1 MPGSA
6 VPNPPSTSPEGRGRP
21 PRRRAFPLIWL
32 GSIGAAVLLVLG
44 VSGSLAGWTAA
55 ITNSQN
61 NAGTTQ
67 APILLETGPG
77 STGTPVTCQADA
89 STAGTFTCATINKY
103 GDGGL
108 ANLAMKPGDSKTTVV
123 TLQNTSTAA
132 ASTFSLGFGSCA
144 DGTQGAAS
152 GSGSLCTDASVFTV
166 AVSCLN
172 DATTPVSVLT
182 INATKPGSL
191 TATNA
196 ITGGL
201 AAGATVTCTF
211 TTALDTL
218 APISDA
224 GLTASQPMT
233 WTLTM

>member
-6 VPNPPSTSPEGRGRP
+6 VTNPTSTTPEGRGRP

-55 ITNSQN
+55 ITNSED

-67 APILLETGPG
+67 APILLETGPD
-77 STGTPVTCQADA
+77 STGTDVTCQADA

-123 TLQNTSTAA
+123 TLKNTSTSA
-132 ASTFSLGFGSCA
+132 ASVFNLGFGSCTA
-144 DGTQGAAS
+144 GTQGAES
-152 GSGSLCTDASVFTV
+152 GSGNLCTDVSVFTV
-166 AVSCLN
+166 AVSCV
-172 DATTPVSVLT
+172 DEAPADVLT
-182 INATKPGSL
+182 IAATAPGSL

-196 ITGGL
+196 LTGGL

-211 TTALDTL
+211 TTALDSA

>member
-1 MPGSA
+1 MADSA
-6 VPNPPSTSPEGRGRP
+6 APNPPTTTEGTGRS

-67 APILLETGPG
+67 APILLETGPD
-77 STGTPVTCQADA
+77 STGTPVTCRADA
-89 STAGTFTCATINKY
+89 STAGTYTCATINKY
-103 GDGGL
+103 GASGL
-108 ANLAMKPGDSKTTVV
+108 ANLTLKPGDSKTTVV
-123 TLQNTSTAA
+123 TLKNTSTTA
-132 ASTFSLGFGSCA
+132 ASTFNLGFGTCVP
-144 DGTQGAAS
+144 GTQGTAS
-152 GSGSLCTDASVFTV
+152 GTGNLCTDVGAFTV

-182 INATKPGSL
+182 INATAPGSL

-196 ITGGL
+196 LTGGL

-211 TTALDTL
+211 TTALNSS

>member
-6 VPNPPSTSPEGRGRP
+6 VPAPHLTTPEGRGRP

-55 ITNSQN
+55 ITNSEN

-77 STGTPVTCQADA
+77 STGTDVTCQADA
-89 STAGTFTCATINKY
+89 SNAGTFTCATINKY

-123 TLQNTSTAA
+123 TLKNTSTSA
-132 ASTFSLGFGSCA
+132 ASVFNLGFGSCT

-152 GSGSLCTDASVFTV
+152 GSGSLCTDVSVFTV
-166 AVSCLN
+166 AVSCVDGAAAN
-172 DATTPVSVLT
+172 VLT
-182 INATKPGSL
+182 IAATKPGSL

-196 ITGGL
+196 LTGGL

-211 TTALDTL
+211 TTALDSA